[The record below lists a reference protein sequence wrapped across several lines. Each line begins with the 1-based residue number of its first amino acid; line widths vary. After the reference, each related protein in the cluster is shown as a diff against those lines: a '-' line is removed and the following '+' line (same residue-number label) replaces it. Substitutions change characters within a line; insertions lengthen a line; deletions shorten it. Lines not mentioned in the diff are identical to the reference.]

1 MHTQTWDLMRL
12 LYFGFTGFCADFTA
26 TYGPDH
32 YVVPVRINGSA
43 IESLFGRFKFDAGG
57 NLSAINYEAALSRV
71 MTADAIARTCTDSYR
86 NSELNVKGDKIMNII
101 LSVCNLYSV
110 HLFLCYCNCSL

>member
-57 NLSAINYEAALSRV
+57 NLSAINYEAALSCV
-71 MTADAIARTCTDSYR
+71 MTADAIARTYTDSYR
-86 NSELNVKGDKIMNII
+86 NSELNVKGDKN
-101 LSVCNLYSV
+101 
-110 HLFLCYCNCSL
+110 

>member
-1 MHTQTWDLMRL
+1 MHTYIHGTCVHMQMWDLIQL

-26 TYGPDH
+26 TYGPAH

-57 NLSAINYEAALSRV
+57 NLSAVNYEAALSRV
-71 MTADAIARTCTDSYR
+71 LAADAIARTCTDSYR
-86 NSELNVKGDKIMNII
+86 NSELNVKGD
-101 LSVCNLYSV
+101 
-110 HLFLCYCNCSL
+110 